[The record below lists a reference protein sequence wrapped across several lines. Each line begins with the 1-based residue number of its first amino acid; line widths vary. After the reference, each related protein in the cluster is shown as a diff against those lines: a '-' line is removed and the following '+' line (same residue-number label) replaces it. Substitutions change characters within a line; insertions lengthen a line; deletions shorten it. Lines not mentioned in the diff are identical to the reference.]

1 MSCTQTLFVQS
12 VPEPIRYPRADFV
25 LVQEL
30 DLEGGGGGGRSGAKP
45 QRASHKFHSKG
56 KKTRMAAVVSA
67 Y

>member
-1 MSCTQTLFVQS
+1 
-12 VPEPIRYPRADFV
+12 
-25 LVQEL
+25 VQEL